1 MAGNRVDELEETVR
15 ELRATVNGLTDELVE
30 TKERLRIVEDEV
42 EPDMDPGII
51 EGGPTASDVNVN
63 ADADP
68 PAESDGGTDDPAP
81 TADDGKG
88 EDLEGEDTTD
98 GQEDDIIVA

>member
-51 EGGPTASDVNVN
+51 EGGPTASGLDEDTE
-63 ADADP
+63 APTQA
-68 PAESDGGTDDPAP
+68 DGGTEASPEPA
-81 TADDGKG
+81 DGGKG
-88 EDLEGEDTTD
+88 EELEGEDNAD

>member
-51 EGGPTASDVNVN
+51 EGGPTASDL
-63 ADADP
+63 DADTDA
-68 PAESDGGTDDPAP
+68 PAQADGGTESSAES
-81 TADDGKG
+81 ADAGKG
-88 EDLEGEDTTD
+88 EELEAEDNAD